1 MPEVSPRRHG
11 FGWGRAPQP
20 TPPASESTS
29 STPAQ
34 PRGAAAPQNPPVA
47 AQPPEPEPGRRP
59 IPPIATEPSPTTT
72 PSSSS
77 PAARTEPATEPDSSR
92 STPWFGRPRRS
103 RWLRDAEPAPPMEP
117 SDSAAPPSAP
127 SLTPPPATPAS
138 PPTPTAGV
146 APAPAATQPAE
157 PGWVAEPDAGPIEES
172 WWWPWDRGGTR
183 RPDETELIHRLQVEE
198 FRAIDWM
205 LAGDMD
211 PDNRQILDSYNRAAA
226 ATQRLMDEFR
236 SRLGPFMWMDE
247 DWPGERPGGPYAVPP
262 TGNR

>member
-29 STPAQ
+29 STPQ
-34 PRGAAAPQNPPVA
+34 PRWAAPPKNPPAA

-77 PAARTEPATEPDSSR
+77 PAARTEPATEPDSFR
-92 STPWFGRPRRS
+92 STPWFGRTRRS
-103 RWLRDAEPAPPMEP
+103 RWLRGAESAPAPAPES
-117 SDSAAPPSAP
+117 SDSTAPPSAP
-127 SLTPPPATPAS
+127 SPAIPAS

-146 APAPAATQPAE
+146 APAPAPPQPTE

-183 RPDETELIHRLQVEE
+183 RPEETELIHRLQVEE

-211 PDNRQILDSYNRAAA
+211 PDNRQIMDSYNRAAA
-226 ATQRLMDEFR
+226 TTQRLMDEFR
-236 SRLGPFMWMDE
+236 SRIGPFMWMDE
-247 DWPGERPGGPYAVPP
+247 DWPGERPGGPYAVSP